1 MEGIKNVEQLKKMSY
16 VQIKQLINS
25 IYKEKKKLKEEI
37 KYNKRMRIKL
47 YKYFIKPY
55 LGYMSPREKVILRLR
70 FGLRTG
76 NDMTIDEI
84 SKMYDV
90 TRPRIRSIEIT
101 ALERIKNTLKKTKI
115 LFK

>member
-47 YKYFIKPY
+47 Y
-55 LGYMSPREKVILRLR
+55 
-70 FGLRTG
+70 
-76 NDMTIDEI
+76 
-84 SKMYDV
+84 
-90 TRPRIRSIEIT
+90 
-101 ALERIKNTLKKTKI
+101 
-115 LFK
+115 